1 MACLAIR
8 LNVEQDLS
16 VRLVQKISADDTLA
30 FVLVSGM
37 ECDAAQM
44 LISKPLA
51 IEQLYLIGSP
61 IRQVEQSSAFLS
73 TQALETHH
81 AGNWRPALEGA

>member
-1 MACLAIR
+1 MECLAIR

-16 VRLVQKISADDTLA
+16 VRLVQKISVDDTLA

-61 IRQVEQSSAFLS
+61 RLSAKLS
-73 TQALETHH
+73 NPVRFSQLKRLKLIML
-81 AGNWRPALEGA
+81 GIGD